1 MISTISGANH
11 RIQGGFPGDA
21 AVNAG
26 WNGLS
31 IASRKSPTPQLRV
44 VEASFPSLLEKVP
57 GAKVQAGGV
66 SRSLIV
72 AVAGR
77 CNAQV
82 MSMTPATILLV
93 DNDPGLL
100 GLLTLELEQEGY
112 QVQSYASAED
122 ALAAGLKP
130 PALAILDYHLP
141 GMNGLAFL
149 ERLRQSYPSLPV
161 LMISSECTLGYP
173 PSRAPWPVTGLL
185 RKPFS
190 YHDFRQ
196 QVITL
201 LRREAGP

>member
-1 MISTISGANH
+1 
-11 RIQGGFPGDA
+11 
-21 AVNAG
+21 
-26 WNGLS
+26 
-31 IASRKSPTPQLRV
+31 
-44 VEASFPSLLEKVP
+44 
-57 GAKVQAGGV
+57 
-66 SRSLIV
+66 
-72 AVAGR
+72 
-77 CNAQV
+77 
-82 MSMTPATILLV
+82 MTPATILLV

-130 PALAILDYHLP
+130 PTLAILDYHLP

-149 ERLRQSYPSLPV
+149 ERLRHAYPSLPA
-161 LMISSECTLGYP
+161 LLISGECTLGCP
-173 PSRAPWPVTGLL
+173 PAKAPGPVTGLL

-190 YHDFRQ
+190 YHDFIR